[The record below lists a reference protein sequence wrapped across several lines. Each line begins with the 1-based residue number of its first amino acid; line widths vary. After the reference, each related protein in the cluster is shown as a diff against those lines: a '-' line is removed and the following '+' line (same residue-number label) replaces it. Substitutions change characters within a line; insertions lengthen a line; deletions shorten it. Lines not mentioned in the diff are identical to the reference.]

1 MKTALITGGGS
12 GIGLEL
18 VRLFAK
24 DDYKIVVFS
33 LDQNELDELKQ
44 ELTAKLSHENIHL
57 VQADLS
63 LPNAAMQVLNYC
75 DEKKL
80 EIDVLVNN
88 AGFALWG
95 EVAEQNIT
103 IGNKLLQL
111 NIVALTEL
119 SQVFGERMKSR
130 GAGKILNIGSTMGI
144 SPVPLAA
151 LYASSKAYVNA
162 FSVALAF
169 ELEPHGVEVSC
180 IEPYLTKTKFM
191 TTSMEHSTKTSG
203 PDYSVEE
210 IEKAANAH
218 SATMVAEKAYAGLM
232 KGEKVIMP
240 GKIFHLIAWL
250 MRTLPQIWV
259 AKFFYKQSSK
269 NL

>member
-24 DDYKIVVFS
+24 ENYRIVVFS
-33 LDQNELDELKQ
+33 LDQNELDDLKQ

-63 LPNAAMQVLNYC
+63 LPNAAKQVFDHCKKHKLN
-75 DEKKL
+75 
-80 EIDVLVNN
+80 IDVLVNN

-95 EVAEQNIT
+95 EVAEQDIA

-119 SQVFGERMKSR
+119 SQLFGEQMKSR
-130 GAGKILNIGSTMGI
+130 GAGKIINIGSTMGI
-144 SPVPLAA
+144 SPIPFAA

-169 ELEPHGVEVSC
+169 ELEPYGVEVSC
-180 IEPYLTKTKFM
+180 VEPYLTRTKFM
-191 TTSMEHSTKTSG
+191 TTSMKNSAKPASSDEV
-203 PDYSVEE
+203 DD
-210 IEKAANAH
+210 IEKMAH
-218 SATMVAEKAYAGLM
+218 TPTMVAEITYNGM
-232 KGEKVIMP
+232 NKGKKVILP
-240 GKIFHLIAWL
+240 GKKFHIIAWI
-250 MRTLPQIWV
+250 MRTLPQTWI
-259 AKFFYKQSSK
+259 AKFVYKQASK
-269 NL
+269 NM